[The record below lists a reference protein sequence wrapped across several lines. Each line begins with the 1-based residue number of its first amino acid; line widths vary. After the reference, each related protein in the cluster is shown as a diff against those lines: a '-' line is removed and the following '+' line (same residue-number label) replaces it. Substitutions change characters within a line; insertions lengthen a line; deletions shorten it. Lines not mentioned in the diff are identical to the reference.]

1 MSVSTAQNAYL
12 DALSDAKNMAGG
24 LPFIRGKWF
33 FVDPL
38 SGASTNDGLTV
49 YTAMDNLSTAYT
61 ACTDGAGDGIAL
73 LSRVVSGTTTSSLLA
88 AAITWSKSG
97 ITVFGV
103 AAKSGYNSRA
113 RVANAVALITAPVL
127 ITVSGTNN
135 HFENIYLI
143 NEGTDNTAIGCL
155 TVTGNRNSF
164 YNCHFSQNGVTRTP
178 QATDNDM
185 ILSASEC
192 TFERCFFGNNNTIR
206 SGAAAGNIVLGVTTT
221 PIGQNYFR
229 DCIVLSYSA
238 TTTHGAIKITNVAT
252 LGGYVVFDRCKFI
265 NWNSGAQTALATI
278 IIGATP
284 NNCGLLLDR
293 CASVGYTAVGANDDT
308 WFTTA
313 AASAAGTGT
322 MALSIA
328 G

>member
-1 MSVSTAQNAYL
+1 MSVSTAQNAYMDSL
-12 DALSDAKNMAGG
+12 ASAKGAAMG

-38 SGASTNDGLTV
+38 SGSSTNDGLTV
-49 YTAMDNLSTAYT
+49 STAMDSIATAYT
-61 ACTDGAGDGIAL
+61 ACTDGAGDGIAV

-97 ITVFGV
+97 ITMFGV

-113 RVANAVALITAPVL
+113 RIANAASLLTAPVL

-143 NEGTDNTAIGCL
+143 NEGTDNAAIGCL
-155 TVTGNRNSF
+155 VVTGARNSF

-185 ILSASEC
+185 TISSSEC

-206 SGAAAGNIVLGVTTT
+206 SGAAAGNVILGVSTTAL
-221 PIGQNYFR
+221 GQIYFT
-229 DCIVLSYSA
+229 DCKFLSYSA
-238 TTTHGAIKITNVAT
+238 TSTHGAIKIANAAT
-252 LGGYVVFDRCKFI
+252 LGGYVIFDRCKFI
-265 NWNSGAQTALATI
+265 NWNSGAETALATI

-293 CASVGYTAVGANDDT
+293 CSSVGYTAVGANDDT

-322 MALSIA
+322 IAKSIA
-328 G
+328 

>member
-1 MSVSTAQNAYL
+1 MLNSSSQNSYL
-12 DALSDAKNMAGG
+12 DALAAAKGVAMG

-38 SGASTNDGLTV
+38 SGSSTNDGLTV
-49 YTAMDNLSTAYT
+49 ETAMDNISTAYT

-97 ITVFGV
+97 ITVVGV
-103 AAKSGYNSRA
+103 SAQTGYNGRA
-113 RVANAVALITAPVL
+113 RIANATALTDAPCLIT
-127 ITVSGTNN
+127 ITGTNN

-143 NEGTDNTAIGCL
+143 NEGTDNLAIGCL
-155 TVTGNRNSF
+155 KVAANRNSF
-164 YNCHFSQNGVTRTP
+164 KNCHISQNGGTRTP
-178 QATDNDM
+178 QATDYD
-185 ILSASEC
+185 LTLYASEC
-192 TFERCFFGNNNTIR
+192 TFEHCFFGNNNTIR
-206 SGAAAGNIVLGVTTT
+206 SGAAAGNIVLGDSTTQ
-221 PIGQNYFR
+221 IGQNYFT
-229 DCIVLSYSA
+229 DCYILSYSA
-238 TTTHGAIKITNVAT
+238 TSTHGAIKIANVAT
-252 LGGYVVFDRCKFI
+252 LGGFVVFDRCKFL

-284 NNCGLLLDR
+284 NNLGLLLDR
-293 CASVGYTAVGANDDT
+293 CASVGYSAVGANNDT

-322 MALSIA
+322 IAASIA
-328 G
+328 

>member
-1 MSVSTAQNAYL
+1 MGTPSTTLAVDIESAAEAKQ
-12 DALSDAKNMAGG
+12 LSMG

-49 YTAMDNLSTAYT
+49 YTAMDNISTAYT

-73 LSRVVSGTTTSSLLA
+73 LSRVVSGTTTSSELA

-103 AAKSGYNSRA
+103 GARSGYNSRA
-113 RVANAVALITAPVL
+113 RVVNATALDDAPVL

-143 NEGTDNTAIGCL
+143 NEGTDNAAIGCL
-155 TVTGNRNSF
+155 VVTGARNSF
-164 YNCHFSQNGVTRTP
+164 YNCHFSQNGGTRTP

-185 ILSASEC
+185 TISSSEC
-192 TFERCFFGNNNTIR
+192 TFDRCFFGHNNRLR
-206 SGAAAGNIVLGVTTT
+206 SGAANGNVILGVSTTQL
-221 PIGQNYFR
+221 GQLYFK
-229 DCIVLSYSA
+229 DCYFLSYSA
-238 TTTHGAIKITNVAT
+238 TSTHGAIKIANAAT

-265 NWNSGAQTALATI
+265 NWNSGAQTALSTI

-293 CASVGYTAVGANDDT
+293 CASVGYQAVGANDDT

-322 MALSIA
+322 IANSIA
-328 G
+328 

>member
-1 MSVSTAQNAYL
+1 MASSSVKQYL
-12 DALSDAKNMAGG
+12 PALADAKAVAIS

-38 SGASTNDGLTV
+38 SGSSSNDGLTV
-49 YTAMDNLSTAYT
+49 DTAMDNLSTAYT

-73 LSRVVSGTTTSSLLA
+73 LSRVVSSTTTSSLLT
-88 AAITWSKSG
+88 AAITWSKNG
-97 ITVFGV
+97 ITVIGV
-103 AAKSGYNSRA
+103 SAQTGYNGRA
-113 RVANAVALITAPVL
+113 RIANATALLTAPSL

-155 TVTGNRNSF
+155 VVSGNRNSF
-164 YNCHFSQNGVTRTP
+164 KNCHFSQNGATRTP

-185 ILSASEC
+185 TLYSSEC
-192 TFERCFFGNNNTIR
+192 TFEHCFFGNNNTIR
-206 SGAAAGNIVLGVTTT
+206 SGAAAGNIVLGNSTTQ
-221 PIGQNYFR
+221 IGQNYFK
-229 DCIVLSYSA
+229 DCYVLSYSA
-238 TTTHGAIKITNVAT
+238 TSTHGAIKIANAAT
-252 LGGYVVFDRCKFI
+252 LGGYIVFDRCKFI

-313 AASAAGTGT
+313 AASADGIGT
-322 MALSIA
+322 IA
-328 G
+328 ASLA

>member
-1 MSVSTAQNAYL
+1 MGASTSQNAYL
-12 DALSDAKNMAGG
+12 DAMAAAKGAAMG

-38 SGASTNDGLTV
+38 SGSSTNDGLTV
-49 YTAMDNLSTAYT
+49 ETAMDNLSTAYT

-103 AAKSGYNSRA
+103 AAHSGYNSRA
-113 RVANAVALITAPVL
+113 RVANAVALVTAPVL
-127 ITVSGTNN
+127 ITLSGTNN

-143 NEGTDNTAIGCL
+143 NEGTDNAAIGVI
-155 TVTGNRNSF
+155 TITGNRNSF
-164 YNCHFSQNGVTRTP
+164 VNCHFSQNGLTRTP
-178 QATDNDM
+178 QATDSD
-185 ILSASEC
+185 ITLVSSEC

-206 SGAAAGNIVLGVTTT
+206 SGAAAGNIVLGNSTTQ
-221 PIGQNYFR
+221 IGQNYFK
-229 DCIVLSYSA
+229 DCYVLSYSA
-238 TTTHGAIKITNVAT
+238 TSTHGAIKIANAAT
-252 LGGYVVFDRCKFI
+252 LGGFVVFDRCKFL
-265 NWNSGAQTALATI
+265 NWNSGAQTTLATI

-284 NNCGLLLDR
+284 SNLGLLLDR
-293 CASVGYTAVGANDDT
+293 CASVGYAAVGANDDT

-322 MALSIA
+322 LALSIA
-328 G
+328 